1 YLHVA
6 PLECVPGY
14 WCRHSNNVVNALEN
28 ALQTNKTL
36 SDLDLSNN
44 SCSMSNLLKALETN
58 RLLTRLNISDR
69 DFFLDEIEAF

>member
-1 YLHVA
+1 FTGVGIVISY
-6 PLECVPGY
+6 
-14 WCRHSNNVVNALEN
+14 NNVVNALEN

-44 SCSMSNLLKALETN
+44 SCLMSNLLKALKTN
-58 RLLTRLNISDR
+58 RLFTRLNISNK